1 VCFTNPPNPPNPPN
15 PVAREEEEHTI
26 NKKLYP
32 ILAVLLKV
40 KTKKSQGLGFG
51 EKQKQILV
59 FFTCFKACKFFLAPP
74 GSAWLRLG

>member
-1 VCFTNPPNPPNPPN
+1 MCVLLTLLTLLTLCG
-15 PVAREEEEHTI
+15 AREEEEHTI

-51 EKQKQILV
+51 EKKTNFC
-59 FFTCFKACKFFLAPP
+59 FFYML
-74 GSAWLRLG
+74 